1 MAKDKTKDKK
11 KEPKM
16 ILEREYIVPLRRKW
30 LKVPKYKRATKAVK
44 ALKEFMIRNMKIY
57 DRDLRRIKIDQVLNN
72 ELRFRGMRKPPAS
85 IKVKAKKFDNET
97 VRVELVNIPEHIKF
111 ARLRE
116 EKKLKPEKKV
126 KEETSS
132 VSKETENSKDT
143 EKKVEAKENSL
154 KKTLEKKDTIEK
166 KEASKDETLKI
177 AKEQAKEQKHTV
189 KPQNSV
195 EKSFQSKKSQKG
207 R

>member
-1 MAKDKTKDKK
+1 MADKSKTKQ

-16 ILEREYIVPLRRKW
+16 ILEREYIVPLRREW

-44 ALKEFMIRNMKIY
+44 ALKEFMVRNMKIY

-72 ELRFRGMRKPPAS
+72 ELRFRGMRKPPTS
-85 IKVKAKKFDNET
+85 IKVKAIKFDNET
-97 VRVELVNIPEHIKF
+97 VRVELIDVPDHVKF
-111 ARLRE
+111 ARIRE
-116 EKKLKPEKKV
+116 EKLKSKVEKKV
-126 KEETSS
+126 KEEKPSE
-132 VSKETENSKDT
+132 VEDKEKAA
-143 EKKVEAKENSL
+143 EAKDKE
-154 KKTLEKKDTIEK
+154 
-166 KEASKDETLKI
+166 EASKDETLKI

>member
-1 MAKDKTKDKK
+1 MADKSKT

-16 ILEREYIVPLRRKW
+16 ILEREYIVPLRREW

-44 ALKEFMIRNMKIY
+44 ALKEFMVRNMKIY

-72 ELRFRGMRKPPAS
+72 EMRFRGMRKPPTS
-85 IKVKAKKFDNET
+85 IKVLAKKYDNET
-97 VRVELVNIPEHIKF
+97 VRVFLVDVPDHVKF

-116 EKKLKPEKKV
+116 ERLKSKVEKKE
-126 KEETSS
+126 KTSS
-132 VSKETENSKDT
+132 VSKETENSKNAEET
-143 EKKVEAKENSL
+143 EEKKIETKEKEEA
-154 KKTLEKKDTIEK
+154 
-166 KEASKDETLKI
+166 AKDETLKI
-177 AKEQAKEQKHTV
+177 AKDQAKEQKHTV

>member
-1 MAKDKTKDKK
+1 MAEKTKDKK

-16 ILEREYIVPLRRKW
+16 ILEREYIVPLRREW

-44 ALKEFMIRNMKIY
+44 ALKEFMVRNMKIY

-72 ELRFRGMRKPPAS
+72 EIRFRGMRKPPTS

-97 VRVELVNIPEHIKF
+97 VRVELVDIPDHVKF

-116 EKKLKPEKKV
+116 EKLKSKTPKKV
-126 KEETSS
+126 KEE
-132 VSKETENSKDT
+132 KKEEKPEETE
-143 EKKVEAKENSL
+143 EKKVEAKE
-154 KKTLEKKDTIEK
+154 KE
-166 KEASKDETLKI
+166 EASKEESLKI
-177 AKEQAKEQKHTV
+177 SKDQAREQKHI
-189 KPQNSV
+189 
-195 EKSFQSKKSQKG
+195 SKDNKVPIQRKTLS

>member
-1 MAKDKTKDKK
+1 MADKTKT

-16 ILEREYIVPLRRKW
+16 ILEREYIVPLRREW

-44 ALKEFMIRNMKIY
+44 ALKEFMVRNMKIY

-72 ELRFRGMRKPPAS
+72 ELRFRGMRKPPTS
-85 IKVKAKKFDNET
+85 IKVLAKKFDDET
-97 VRVELVNIPEHIKF
+97 VRVFLVDVPDHVKF

-116 EKKLKPEKKV
+116 ERFKSKQEKKV
-126 KEETSS
+126 KEE
-132 VSKETENSKDT
+132 KPEDE
-143 EKKVEAKENSL
+143 EKKAEAKESSL
-154 KKTLEKKDTIEK
+154 KKTSEKTEAKEK
-166 KEASKDETLKI
+166 EEASKDETLKL